1 MTRLE
6 NFNLALNSKFLNL
19 GRNILHE
26 SWESLYITEK
36 NIACKTTVISKLG
49 IQGRNV
55 KIHFEIF
62 FFNLR
67 LQTSSKIPYKNAIC
81 DIKTCFYC

>member
-19 GRNILHE
+19 SIKILNE
-26 SWESLYITEK
+26 TWELLYITEK
-36 NIACKTTVISKLG
+36 NIVCKTTVISKLG
-49 IQGRNV
+49 SQGRNI
-55 KIHFEIF
+55 KIHLKKF

-67 LQTSSKIPYKNAIC
+67 LQTSSKISYNTKHN
-81 DIKTCFYC
+81 FWH